1 MPRGSPILRGSG
13 GFHRRLGWAFAIA
26 SVSLLIVIPLVPPA
40 HAEVILSYSAAPSVG
55 GHPPLAPLGGR
66 HVNAHHGRC
75 TATAVGSVAPGS
87 ARGSLSIA
95 EAIRCPSGTRLVFAP
110 ALTFTNG
117 LANVPGTS
125 LKASLHEVAF
135 TGDTAMASNV
145 QLYLENARS
154 GKIVTSHLTI
164 RHGVVIRPTTSYAI
178 VRPGPAGTL
187 GVGIRMTLRTP
198 TPNPSSMTLDLV
210 LDLEILRGGHL
221 VGFSQEWIAVTF
233 TY

>member
-1 MPRGSPILRGSG
+1 MRRGSSILRGSRG
-13 GFHRRLGWAFAIA
+13 SRRTLGWAFAIA
-26 SVSLLIVIPLVPPA
+26 GVGLLLGIPLVPPA
-40 HAEVILSYSAAPSVG
+40 HAEVILSYSVAPSVG
-55 GHPPLAPLGGR
+55 GHSPLAPLGSR
-66 HVNAHHGRC
+66 HVNARHGRC
-75 TATAVGSVAPGS
+75 TATAVGSVAPGT

-135 TGDTAMASNV
+135 TGDTPMASNV
-145 QLYLENARS
+145 QLYLESARS
-154 GKIVTSHLTI
+154 GKIVTSHLII
-164 RHGVVIRPTTSYAI
+164 RNGVVTRPTTSYAL

-187 GVGIRMTLRTP
+187 GVGLQMTLRTP

-210 LDLEILRGGHL
+210 LDLEILQGGHL